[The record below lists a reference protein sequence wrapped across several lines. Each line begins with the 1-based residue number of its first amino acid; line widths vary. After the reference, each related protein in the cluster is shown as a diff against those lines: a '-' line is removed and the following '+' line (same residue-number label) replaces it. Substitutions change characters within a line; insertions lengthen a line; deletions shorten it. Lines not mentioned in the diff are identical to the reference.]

1 MNNTTHRASLV
12 LTSFLLAGSLLIATA
27 SFNATAENHESNSSV
42 VSSAELQWGY
52 LNPLRGD
59 QSPAATDLWGD
70 RAKNQATGM
79 LVKFKEGFSSPPHI
93 HNITYRGIVI
103 EGLLH
108 NDTPSAE
115 HMWLPSLSF
124 WTQPAGHNH
133 ITAAN
138 RKANL
143 IYLEIDSGPYLVK
156 PPEAEFD
163 TNERPINVHAS
174 NLIWLNE
181 NDSELLKGDG
191 VEIAH
196 LWQKSDLPDIKGE
209 LKGYLVKFAK
219 GKKGHIFTTAKDF
232 KSVIIKGKANYD
244 SKNTDTAVV
253 LEAGSF
259 FSSKSSFSHNINANE
274 ETVLYIRANDTVSI
288 MAHSDSTSESE

>member
-1 MNNTTHRASLV
+1 MNNAIHRASLLLTGIL
-12 LTSFLLAGSLLIATA
+12 LTSSLLTTIA
-27 SFNATAENHESNSSV
+27 SFTAAAENHVSTSSV

-59 QSPAATDLWGD
+59 KSPAATDLWGD
-70 RAKNQATGM
+70 RTKNQATGM
-79 LVKFKEGFSSPPHI
+79 LVKFKKDFLSPPHI

-124 WTQPAGHNH
+124 WNQPAGHNH

-138 RKANL
+138 SKANL

-156 PPEAEFD
+156 PPEAEFE

-174 NLIWLNE
+174 NLVWLDE
-181 NDSELLKGDG
+181 SSSEILKGDG

-196 LWQKSDLPDIKGE
+196 LWQKSDLPDTNNK

-219 GKKGHIFTTAKDF
+219 GKDGHIFTTAKDF

-244 SKNTDTAVV
+244 SKNIDTAVV
-253 LEAGSF
+253 LEPGSF
-259 FSSKSSFSHNINANE
+259 FSSKGPFSHNINAND

-288 MAHSDSTSESE
+288 LAHSD

>member
-1 MNNTTHRASLV
+1 MNNAIHRTSLV
-12 LTSFLLAGSLLIATA
+12 LTSFLLAGLLLTTMA
-27 SFNATAENHESNSSV
+27 SFNATAANHDSTSSV
-42 VSSAELQWGY
+42 VPSADLQWGY

-59 QSPAATDLWGD
+59 KSPAATDLWGD
-70 RAKNQATGM
+70 RTKNQATGM

-138 RKANL
+138 SKTNL

-174 NLIWLNE
+174 NLVWLNE

-196 LWQKSDLPDIKGE
+196 LWQKSDLPDTKGK
-209 LKGYLVKFAK
+209 LTGYLVRFAK
-219 GKKGHIFTTAKDF
+219 GKEGHIFTTAKDF
-232 KSVIIKGKANYD
+232 KSVIIKGKVSYD
-244 SKNTDTAVV
+244 SKNTDTAVM
-253 LEAGSF
+253 LEPGSF
-259 FSSKSSFSHNINANE
+259 FSSKGSFSHNISAND
-274 ETVLYIRANDTVSI
+274 ETILYIRANDTVSI
-288 MAHSDSTSESE
+288 LAHSE